1 MAKKKTDDDAKKKS
15 NRPKIIAAVVV
26 ALLGYKFM
34 LAPKPTPAK
43 AADAPPKE
51 GAVAPLPDLTLN
63 LMDAEAHYLRVGIA
77 LILEAGTTAESMKDE
92 LAKASDVAV
101 TDLSQKTYAELHDP
115 VKREEAKKQL
125 SDDVRKAFD
134 NKKVVRVIFTSFVMQ

>member
-15 NRPKIIAAVVV
+15 NKPKIIAAVVI
-26 ALLGYKFM
+26 ALVGYKFF

-51 GAVAPLPDLTLN
+51 GAVVALPDLTIN
-63 LMDAEAHYLRVGIA
+63 LADADAKYLRVGVG
-77 LILEAGTTAESMKDE
+77 LVLEAGTSAEAMKDE
-92 LAKASDVAV
+92 LPKASDIAV
-101 TDLSQKTYAELHDP
+101 TLLSKQTYATLHDVEKRNE
-115 VKREEAKKQL
+115 VKGELSKAVRESFE
-125 SDDVRKAFD
+125 